1 MPAKSKKQLK
11 FMYAAKE
18 GKIKGGPS
26 KKVAEEMIDKTSKS
40 KKHKLMMSE

>member
-1 MPAKSKKQLK
+1 MPAKTKKQLK
-11 FMYAAKE
+11 FMYAVKE

-26 KKVAEEMIDKTSKS
+26 KKVADEIINKTSKS